1 MLGRSSTIA
10 RRLARRA
17 SATSTAV
24 RQHSRSTIGTL
35 PPNQPETPTR
45 YADVNQ
51 RNFSASAEEAGG
63 SDDSFE
69 RMHLVSLLSAIRD
82 EAAMLVNSNYGDDL
96 SRQRA
101 NVAMRAN
108 ARASKADA
116 LDLFQA
122 ADAAGDF
129 KKYDKVLIL
138 MSNGES
144 QDTKFEA
151 NWIDKGGDLC
161 DAESSEEYPIDPLL
175 TGKGVG
181 QVLNLSRMTATLC
194 NGKTSLVPEL
204 FVVSP
209 LRRSVQTALLAFPY
223 NTPQNN
229 NDWVCHGGL
238 MERTSAKADEI
249 ASAHALQSDF
259 PGVDYDT
266 HYQRGRYSFY
276 DQPLEESKTDL
287 LQRTDDFLNWLRGRM
302 ERVVVV
308 SSHATWLQSFCGYTL
323 GIKPGLDMFR
333 PGEMRAAAI
342 KF

>member
-144 QDTKFEA
+144 KDTKFEA
-151 NWIDKGGDLC
+151 DWIDKGGDLC

-175 TGKGVG
+175 TGKVRHQGVTDTMRRKG
-181 QVLNLSRMTATLC
+181 YMDG
-194 NGKTSLVPEL
+194 GKMVK
-204 FVVSP
+204 
-209 LRRSVQTALLAFPY
+209 R
-223 NTPQNN
+223 
-229 NDWVCHGGL
+229 GGGGA
-238 MERTSAKADEI
+238 M
-249 ASAHALQSDF
+249 F
-259 PGVDYDT
+259 
-266 HYQRGRYSFY
+266 
-276 DQPLEESKTDL
+276 SKGINYFFINL
-287 LQRTDDFLNWLRGRM
+287 LQNVPFMLTPLSFILRFL
-302 ERVVVV
+302 
-308 SSHATWLQSFCGYTL
+308 FCV
-323 GIKPGLDMFR
+323 FR
-333 PGEMRAAAI
+333 ELV
-342 KF
+342 KS